1 MLSAGWREGLNVACE
16 NALGRYDATAYNTIL
31 RNARPQG
38 INKNGPPEHK
48 LYGFTYLRVS
58 DELLQGQNYTT
69 FKTFVRRMH
78 ANLVSNALESQDIH
92 NWTHLCLQLHTDKIY
107 KKKMFQDYNPQVDP
121 VAPLKRSKPEIPIEE
136 ILEVAQPRLE
146 PFPFDKNT
154 DLPV

>member
-31 RNARPQG
+31 RNARPKG
-38 INKNGPPEHK
+38 INQNGPPEHK

-58 DELLQGQNYTT
+58 DELLQEQNYTT

-92 NWTHLCLQLHTDKIY
+92 NWTYLCLQLHTDKIY
-107 KKKMFQDYNPQVDP
+107 KLFQDYNPQVDP
-121 VAPLKRSKPEIPIEE
+121 VAPVKRSKPEIPIEE

>member
-1 MLSAGWREGLNVACE
+1 MICFILLRNTKAISQSLTRYSGANHKKWQVLSAGWREGLNIACE

-58 DELLQGQNYTT
+58 DELLEGQNYTT

-78 ANLVSNALESQDIH
+78 ANLVSNTHANLDVH
-92 NWTHLCLQLHTDKIY
+92 NWTHICLRYTLTEYIKIISG
-107 KKKMFQDYNPQVDP
+107 
-121 VAPLKRSKPEIPIEE
+121 L
-136 ILEVAQPRLE
+136 
-146 PFPFDKNT
+146 
-154 DLPV
+154 

>member
-1 MLSAGWREGLNVACE
+1 MLSAGWREGRNVACE

-78 ANLVSNALESQDIH
+78 ANLVSNTLENQDIH
-92 NWTHLCLQLHTDKIY
+92 NWTHLCLQQHTDKY
-107 KKKMFQDYNPQVDP
+107 TKMVSG
-121 VAPLKRSKPEIPIEE
+121 L
-136 ILEVAQPRLE
+136 
-146 PFPFDKNT
+146 
-154 DLPV
+154 